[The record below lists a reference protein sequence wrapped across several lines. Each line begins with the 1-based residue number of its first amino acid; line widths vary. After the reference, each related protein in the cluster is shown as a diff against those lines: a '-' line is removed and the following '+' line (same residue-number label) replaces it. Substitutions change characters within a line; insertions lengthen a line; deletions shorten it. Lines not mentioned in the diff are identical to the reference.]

1 MNLSTFLD
9 GAIVG
14 GLVAAISAYPLL
26 TLIRLLKA
34 RQTINR
40 FAPESH
46 QAKQGTPTMGGLIVL
61 AGLAGLAA
69 MRSETAPVVGWTL
82 LFGLIGFVDDYV
94 VPRLMPGKRGLGW
107 LPKLAMQIG
116 AASLAP
122 TLIGLRPGVATI
134 AVAVVVVL
142 FFVNAY
148 NFADG
153 LDGLAGSLGVVHF
166 AALAVLGGVLG
177 VSLPVGVL
185 GAAVGGLV
193 MFLFLNAPP
202 AKVFMGD
209 TGSLVLGALMG
220 LATLG
225 FATGPTGDLAL
236 GASLGP
242 VAVLSLVM
250 VAELVPVPLQVGWY
264 KLTKKR
270 LFPMTPIHHGFE
282 KVGWPESRVVWC
294 FALAQFVFAIV
305 AIWWALKLGGAA

>member
-1 MNLSTFLD
+1 MILAPFLD
-9 GAIVG
+9 GAITG
-14 GLVAAISAYPLL
+14 GLVAGILAYPLL
-26 TLIRLLKA
+26 LAIRALKA

-40 FAPESH
+40 FAPETH

-69 MRSETAPVVGWTL
+69 VRTVTASVVGWTL
-82 LFGLIGFVDDYV
+82 LFGLIGFVDDFV

-107 LPKLAMQIG
+107 LPKLAMQVG
-116 AASLAP
+116 AAALAP
-122 TLIGLRPGVATI
+122 ALIGLRPGAGTV

-166 AALAVLGGVLG
+166 SALAVLGGVTG
-177 VSLPVGVL
+177 VPLPVTVL

-193 MFLFLNAPP
+193 VFLFLNAPP

-209 TGSLVLGALMG
+209 TGSLALGALMG

-225 FATGPTGDLAL
+225 FVSTPAGGLSV
-236 GASLGP
+236 GAPAWP
-242 VAVLSLVM
+242 VAVLSLMM

-282 KVGWPESRVVWC
+282 KIGWPESRVVWC
-294 FALAQFVFAIV
+294 FALVQFVLAIV
-305 AIWWALKLGGAA
+305 AIWWALRLGGPA